1 MISANAPSS
10 ILCLSLAI
18 LLWQGSS
25 CHSSNLNMANNQAR
39 NQNANAAANADA
51 SRAGAPGEGVLGT
64 WGGPHINLEVNESGG
79 ELNYDCAHGTIN
91 ENIVPDGEGKFVVK
105 GRHVKERPGP
115 TREGDDQS
123 GDAATYSGSINGET
137 MSLTVALPERH
148 ETIGTF
154 TLTKGR
160 IGRIRKCM

>member
-1 MISANAPSS
+1 MISANAPSA
-10 ILCLSLAI
+10 ILCFPLAV

-25 CHSSNLNMANNQAR
+25 CHSSNSNMANNQAR
-39 NQNANAAANADA
+39 TENASAGANANA
-51 SRAGAPGEGVLGT
+51 SRAGAPVEGLLGI

-79 ELNYDCAHGTIN
+79 ELNYDCAHGTIK
-91 ENIVPDGEGKFVVK
+91 EKIVPDREGKFVVK

-137 MSLTVALPERH
+137 MTLTVVLPARD
-148 ETIGTF
+148 ETVGTF
-154 TLTKGR
+154 TLIKGR
-160 IGRIRKCM
+160 TGRIRKCL